1 MNNFW
6 VILKKELT
14 DIFRDKKTLIFTIL
28 LPIIMYPAMFKIIDS
43 TIEHTTNSVKKNVVI
58 AYRGDENSSIYKI
71 LKSMNNITI
80 DKSGNEDEKLK
91 KGKISIIV
99 DVPKD
104 FDSKISSENKT
115 NINIIYD
122 EDSNKSNMAYSMLK
136 ETFDK
141 YSNNIVNNRLKS
153 KGISESVL
161 TPFDIKQ
168 STLSKQSGDSMAQGI
183 LNVLPTIIII
193 FMISPTIGI
202 AADLIAGE
210 KERGTFEPLLSTSA
224 GRMSIF
230 FGKLAAISSVALITL
245 IVTLGSML
253 GSMIYIFSSGGQ
265 FTIPL
270 RAFAVIG
277 IVSIFVLVALSSIE
291 ISISIFARS
300 MKEANTYLGGFIV
313 PVMILT
319 YIPFMMDAKNISFA
333 FFNIPVVNAVVVMK
347 EAIVGI
353 FNPTH
358 ILIVILWHIV
368 YVIAAVLLARFMFS
382 KEEVVFRS

>member
-368 YVIAAVLLARFMFS
+368 YVIAAVMLARFMFS

>member
-224 GRMSIF
+224 RI
-230 FGKLAAISSVALITL
+230 
-245 IVTLGSML
+245 
-253 GSMIYIFSSGGQ
+253 
-265 FTIPL
+265 
-270 RAFAVIG
+270 
-277 IVSIFVLVALSSIE
+277 
-291 ISISIFARS
+291 
-300 MKEANTYLGGFIV
+300 
-313 PVMILT
+313 
-319 YIPFMMDAKNISFA
+319 
-333 FFNIPVVNAVVVMK
+333 
-347 EAIVGI
+347 
-353 FNPTH
+353 
-358 ILIVILWHIV
+358 
-368 YVIAAVLLARFMFS
+368 
-382 KEEVVFRS
+382 

>member
-43 TIEHTTNSVKKNVVI
+43 TIENTTNSVKKNVAI

-136 ETFDK
+136 ENFDK
-141 YSNNIVNNRLKS
+141 YSSNIVNNRLKS
-153 KGISESVL
+153 RGISGSVL

-230 FGKLAAISSVALITL
+230 SGKLAAISSVAFITL
-245 IVTLGSML
+245 IVTLGSMIS
-253 GSMIYIFSSGGQ
+253 SMIYIFSSGGQ

-270 RAFAVIG
+270 GAFAVIG

-358 ILIVILWHIV
+358 ILVVILWHIA

>member
-1 MNNFW
+1 
-6 VILKKELT
+6 
-14 DIFRDKKTLIFTIL
+14 
-28 LPIIMYPAMFKIIDS
+28 
-43 TIEHTTNSVKKNVVI
+43 
-58 AYRGDENSSIYKI
+58 
-71 LKSMNNITI
+71 
-80 DKSGNEDEKLK
+80 
-91 KGKISIIV
+91 
-99 DVPKD
+99 
-104 FDSKISSENKT
+104 
-115 NINIIYD
+115 
-122 EDSNKSNMAYSMLK
+122 
-136 ETFDK
+136 
-141 YSNNIVNNRLKS
+141 
-153 KGISESVL
+153 
-161 TPFDIKQ
+161 
-168 STLSKQSGDSMAQGI
+168 
-183 LNVLPTIIII
+183 
-193 FMISPTIGI
+193 
-202 AADLIAGE
+202 
-210 KERGTFEPLLSTSA
+210 
-224 GRMSIF
+224 MSIF

-358 ILIVILWHIV
+358 ILVVILWHIV

>member
-1 MNNFW
+1 M
-6 VILKKELT
+6 
-14 DIFRDKKTLIFTIL
+14 
-28 LPIIMYPAMFKIIDS
+28 
-43 TIEHTTNSVKKNVVI
+43 
-58 AYRGDENSSIYKI
+58 
-71 LKSMNNITI
+71 
-80 DKSGNEDEKLK
+80 
-91 KGKISIIV
+91 

-210 KERGTFEPLLSTSA
+210 KREGDF
-224 GRMSIF
+224 
-230 FGKLAAISSVALITL
+230 
-245 IVTLGSML
+245 
-253 GSMIYIFSSGGQ
+253 
-265 FTIPL
+265 
-270 RAFAVIG
+270 
-277 IVSIFVLVALSSIE
+277 
-291 ISISIFARS
+291 
-300 MKEANTYLGGFIV
+300 
-313 PVMILT
+313 
-319 YIPFMMDAKNISFA
+319 
-333 FFNIPVVNAVVVMK
+333 
-347 EAIVGI
+347 
-353 FNPTH
+353 
-358 ILIVILWHIV
+358 
-368 YVIAAVLLARFMFS
+368 
-382 KEEVVFRS
+382 

>member
-358 ILIVILWHIV
+358 ILVVILWHIV

>member
-14 DIFRDKKTLIFTIL
+14 DIFRDKKALIFTIL

-230 FGKLAAISSVALITL
+230 SGKLAAISSVAFITL
-245 IVTLGSML
+245 IVTLGSMIS
-253 GSMIYIFSSGGQ
+253 SMIYIFSSGGQ

-270 RAFAVIG
+270 GAFAVIG

-358 ILIVILWHIV
+358 ILVVILWHIV